1 MFIYRIPFGR
11 RTKCI
16 MNKKKVVIVGGG
28 FAGINLARNLDTAL
42 FDVLLIDKLNHHQF
56 QPLFYQVATSQIE
69 PSSISF
75 PLRYIFRKNRNVGI
89 RLAKAVEV
97 KREEK
102 ILRTSIGDYPYDYLV
117 LAMGCTTHYFGNE
130 EIKKHSLGLK
140 STYDAI
146 SIRNHILSIFEKLI
160 TANQEEK
167 KALYNIVVVGG
178 GPTGVELAGAFAEIK
193 NTLLPID
200 YHRLDF
206 SELKIWLME
215 GSGNT
220 LNAMSD
226 NARKYSRAFLEKLGV
241 SIYTNTIVNNY
252 DGNVLTYNTDH
263 HLLTKT
269 VIWAAGVTA
278 FSLNG
283 IEKKE
288 IGKANRIKVNRFN
301 RILKGEDIYVLG
313 DQAIMETPLYPNG
326 HPQLANV
333 ANQQAQLLAKNL
345 KELLNGKSPKEYEYK
360 DLGSM
365 ATVGK
370 NKAVVDLPFWSFQG
384 LFAWIVWMFLHLML
398 ILSVRNKLIIFLN
411 WTWAYFKK
419 NTALRIILRSTEE

>member
-1 MFIYRIPFGR
+1 MS
-11 RTKCI
+11 
-16 MNKKKVVIVGGG
+16 KKKVVIVGGG
-28 FAGINLARNLDTAL
+28 FAGINLAKNLDSNF
-42 FDVLLIDKLNHHQF
+42 FDILLIDKLNHHQF

-75 PLRYIFRKNRNVGI
+75 PLRYIFRKNRNVRI
-89 RLAKAVEV
+89 RMAKAVEV
-97 KREEK
+97 LREEK
-102 ILRTSIGDYPYDYLV
+102 ILRTNMGDYPYDFLV

-130 EIKKHSLGLK
+130 GIKKHALGLK

-146 SIRNHILSIFEKLI
+146 SIRNHILGIFEKLI
-160 TANQEEK
+160 TAEADEK
-167 KALYNIVVVGG
+167 KALLNIVVVGG

-200 YHRLDF
+200 YHRIDF

-220 LNAMSD
+220 LNNMSD
-226 NARKYSRAFLEKLGV
+226 KSKKYSRKFLENLGV
-241 SIYTNTIVNNY
+241 EIHTNTIVNDY
-252 DGNVLTYNTDH
+252 DGELLIYNKDQQ
-263 HLLTKT
+263 LFTKT
-269 VIWAAGVTA
+269 VVWAAGVTA
-278 FSLNG
+278 FSLEG
-283 IEKKE
+283 IKSDE
-288 IGKANRIKVNRFN
+288 IGRANRIKVDRFN
-301 RILKGEDIYVLG
+301 RILHQDPVYVLG
-313 DQAIMETPLYPNG
+313 DQSIMETPIFPNG

-345 KELLNGKSPKEYEYK
+345 KRLLQGKELVPYEYK

-384 LFAWIVWMFLHLML
+384 LFAWLVWMFLHLML
-398 ILSVRNKLIIFLN
+398 ILSVRNKLIIFVN

-419 NTALRIILRSTEE
+419 NTALRIILKGSEE

>member
-1 MFIYRIPFGR
+1 MS
-11 RTKCI
+11 
-16 MNKKKVVIVGGG
+16 KKKVVIVGGG
-28 FAGINLARNLDTAL
+28 FAGINLAKNLDSNF
-42 FDVLLIDKLNHHQF
+42 FDILLIDKLNHHQF

-75 PLRYIFRKNRNVGI
+75 PLRYIFRKNRNVRI
-89 RLAKAVEV
+89 RMAKAVEV
-97 KREEK
+97 LREEK
-102 ILRTSIGDYPYDYLV
+102 ILRTNMGDYPYDFLV

-130 EIKKHSLGLK
+130 GIKKHALGLK

-146 SIRNHILSIFEKLI
+146 SIRNHILGIFEKLI
-160 TANQEEK
+160 TAEADEK
-167 KALYNIVVVGG
+167 KALLNIVVVGG

-200 YHRLDF
+200 YHRIDF
-206 SELKIWLME
+206 SELEIWLME

-220 LNAMSD
+220 LNNMSD
-226 NARKYSRAFLEKLGV
+226 KSKKYSRKFLENLGV
-241 SIYTNTIVNNY
+241 EIHTNTIVNDY
-252 DGNVLTYNTDH
+252 DGELLIYNKDQQ
-263 HLLTKT
+263 LFTKT
-269 VIWAAGVTA
+269 VVWAAGVTA
-278 FSLNG
+278 FSLEG
-283 IEKKE
+283 IKSDE
-288 IGKANRIKVNRFN
+288 IGRANRIKVDRFN
-301 RILKGEDIYVLG
+301 RILHQDPVYVLG
-313 DQAIMETPLYPNG
+313 DQSIMETPIFPNG

-345 KELLNGKSPKEYEYK
+345 KRLLQGKELVPYEYK

-384 LFAWIVWMFLHLML
+384 LFAWLVWMFLHLML
-398 ILSVRNKLIIFLN
+398 ILSVRNKLIIFVN

-419 NTALRIILRSTEE
+419 NTALRIILKGSEE

>member
-1 MFIYRIPFGR
+1 MS
-11 RTKCI
+11 
-16 MNKKKVVIVGGG
+16 KKKVVIVGGG
-28 FAGINLARNLDTAL
+28 FAGINLAKNLDSNF
-42 FDVLLIDKLNHHQF
+42 FDILLIDKLNHHQF
-56 QPLFYQVATSQIE
+56 QPLFYQVASSQIE

-75 PLRYIFRKNRNVGI
+75 PLRYIFRKNRNVRI
-89 RLAKAVEV
+89 RMAKAVDV
-97 KREEK
+97 LREEK
-102 ILRTSIGDYPYDYLV
+102 ILRTNMGDYPYDFLV

-130 EIKKHSLGLK
+130 GIKKHALGLK

-146 SIRNHILSIFEKLI
+146 SIRNHILGIFEKLI
-160 TANQEEK
+160 TAEADEK
-167 KALYNIVVVGG
+167 KALLNIVVVGG

-200 YHRLDF
+200 YHRIDF

-220 LNAMSD
+220 LNNMSD
-226 NARKYSRAFLEKLGV
+226 KSKKYSRKFLENLGV
-241 SIYTNTIVNNY
+241 EIHTNTIVNDY
-252 DGNVLTYNTDH
+252 DGELLIYNKDQQ
-263 HLLTKT
+263 LFTKT
-269 VIWAAGVTA
+269 VVWAAGVTA
-278 FSLNG
+278 FSLEG
-283 IEKKE
+283 IKSDE
-288 IGKANRIKVNRFN
+288 IGRANRIKVDRFN
-301 RILKGEDIYVLG
+301 RILHQDPVYVLG
-313 DQAIMETPLYPNG
+313 DQSIMETPIFPNG

-345 KELLNGKSPKEYEYK
+345 KRLLQGKELVPYEYK

-384 LFAWIVWMFLHLML
+384 LFAWLVWMFLHLML
-398 ILSVRNKLIIFLN
+398 ILSVRNKLIIFVN

-419 NTALRIILRSTEE
+419 NTALRIILKGSEE